1 MIRYFEN
8 IPSAAVF
15 RHFDGN
21 LYANVVYRIA
31 ESPLGTIQVREG
43 EPRMVQV
50 DARSKTQNGVTSV
63 YIGRAGNAIAQTV
76 NLPFAVTYEKVQPWP
91 TFANCA

>member
-21 LYANVVYRIA
+21 LYANVRHNVTPDGI
-31 ESPLGTIQVREG
+31 REC
-43 EPRMVQV
+43 EPRMVLV
-50 DARSKTQNGVTSV
+50 DEQSRTRNGVTAV
-63 YIGRAGNAIAQTV
+63 YIGRMGEAVAQFV
-76 NLPFAVTYEKVQPWP
+76 NLPFAVFYEVTQ
-91 TFANCA
+91 